1 MAWRK
6 KYIFTDKK
14 TSDRAKMSTIL
25 GIISN
30 VSLGIVIYKTYLA
43 AGDTQHGYGMTAILA
58 MIFSIVG
65 LILGIVTA
73 RDKEYYRLFPVL
85 GIILNVIALCVIV
98 LILQLAQG
106 TI

>member
-1 MAWRK
+1 
-6 KYIFTDKK
+6 
-14 TSDRAKMSTIL
+14 MSTIL

-30 VSLGIVIYKTYLA
+30 VSLGIVIYKTYLDE
-43 AGDTQHGYGMTAILA
+43 GNTQHGYGMTAILA
-58 MIFSIVG
+58 MIFSAVG

-85 GIILNVIALCVIV
+85 GIILNVIALCIV
-98 LILQLAQG
+98 ALILQLAQG